1 MNAQRVYES
10 PLRDEQAA
18 ATRER
23 ILATLSEL
31 LVTENPA
38 LVSIPMIAKKARVS
52 VRTIYRHFP
61 TKEDL
66 FNELFAWSTN
76 LEGGTPPGAADVHS
90 IDDAVATV
98 RQMFERMGRNLPLH
112 KAVRN
117 LPEDR
122 ALRAARFPRRKRM
135 VEAALADATTG
146 MPPERVRKVAA
157 VVHLLTS
164 SDALLFM
171 NELWELSPDEAADAC
186 SWAIKALAEKA
197 KRTKG
202 AP

>member
-1 MNAQRVYES
+1 VYDS

-23 ILATLSEL
+23 ILSTLSDL

-38 LVSIPMIAKKARVS
+38 LVSIPMVAKKAGVA
-52 VRTIYRHFP
+52 VRTVYRHFP
-61 TKEDL
+61 TKEEL
-66 FNELFAWSTN
+66 FNAMFERATD
-76 LEGGTPPGAADVHS
+76 LEGGAPPGSESVNS
-90 IDDAVATV
+90 IDDAAAIV
-98 RQMFERMGRNLPLH
+98 RTMFERVGRNLPLH
-112 KAVRN
+112 NAVRY

-122 ALRAARFPRRKRM
+122 ALRKARFPRRQRL
-135 VEAALADATTG
+135 VERALADSTEG
-146 MPPERVRKVAA
+146 MPPERARKVAA

-171 NELWELSPDEAADAC
+171 NELWGLTPEEAADAC
-186 SWAIKALAEKA
+186 SWAIRAVAEKA
-197 KRTKG
+197 RRTKG